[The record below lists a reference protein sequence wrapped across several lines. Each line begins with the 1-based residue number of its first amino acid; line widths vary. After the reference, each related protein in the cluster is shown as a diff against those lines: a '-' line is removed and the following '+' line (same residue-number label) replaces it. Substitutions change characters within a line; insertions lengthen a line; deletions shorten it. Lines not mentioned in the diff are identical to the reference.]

1 MEITHNAAKHQFEH
15 HANGDVAVLVHIL
28 RDGSI
33 YLMHTEVPPS
43 MGGTGVG
50 NALAA
55 AAFEYAKAEQLSV
68 VVYCPFVAVY
78 VKRHPELQELI
89 QKEQD

>member
-1 MEITHNAAKHQFEH
+1 MEITHNAAQHQFEH
-15 HANGDVAVLVHIL
+15 QANGELAILVYAI
-28 RDGSI
+28 RNGSI
-33 YLMHTEVPPS
+33 YMMHTEVPPS

-55 AAFEYAKAEQLSV
+55 AAFEYAKAEQRPV

>member
-1 MEITHNAAKHQFEH
+1 MVITHNAAKHQFEH
-15 HANGDVAVLVHIL
+15 HANGQVAVLVYLL

-50 NALAA
+50 KAMAT
-55 AAFEYAKAEQLSV
+55 AAFEYAKAEQLPV
-68 VVYCPFVAVY
+68 VVYCPFVAAY
-78 VKRHPELQELI
+78 LKRHPELQELI